1 MLQARAPWVD
11 TKTEMFK
18 TINAQRE
25 AGDAISSRDGLYLL
39 LKILSE
45 RNPGVLDDLNRVARL
60 AVATAEGLGL
70 DDDDVQ
76 RVELAA
82 RLHDV
87 GMIAIPDAIM
97 NKPGGL
103 IDAEWTVMRTHPE
116 VGQRILAAA
125 PSLAPAARLV
135 RFHHERYDGRGYPD
149 GLKGK
154 DIPIGARII
163 AVCAAFV
170 AMMRNRPFS
179 DAITVEEA
187 LAEIDSCS
195 GSQFD
200 PHVADV
206 FCGLVR
212 LASG

>member
-1 MLQARAPWVD
+1 
-11 TKTEMFK
+11 MFK
-18 TINAQRE
+18 TINGQRD
-25 AGDAISSRDGLYLL
+25 AGDAIGGREGLYLL
-39 LKILSE
+39 LKVLSE

-60 AVATAEGLGL
+60 AVATAEGIGL
-70 DDDDVQ
+70 DEDEVE
-76 RVELAA
+76 RIELAA

-87 GMIAIPDAIM
+87 GMLAIPDTIM
-97 NKPGGL
+97 DKPGGL
-103 IDAEWTVMRTHPE
+103 IDTEWAVMRTHPE

-125 PSLAPAARLV
+125 PALAPAARLV

-149 GLKGK
+149 GLSGE
-154 DIPIGARII
+154 DIPIGSRIV

-170 AMMRNRPFS
+170 AMMRHRPFS

-195 GSQFD
+195 GTQFD
-200 PHVADV
+200 PRVAGV

>member
-1 MLQARAPWVD
+1 MFQARVGEVD
-11 TKTEMFK
+11 MRTEMFK
-18 TINAQRE
+18 TINGQRE
-25 AGDAISSRDGLYLL
+25 AGDAIGSRDGLYLL

-45 RNPGVLDDLNRVARL
+45 RNPGALDDLNRVARL
-60 AVATAEGLGL
+60 AVATAEELGL
-70 DDDDVQ
+70 DAEDVE

-200 PHVADV
+200 PHVAEV

-212 LASG
+212 VASG

>member
-1 MLQARAPWVD
+1 MFQARVCEVD
-11 TKTEMFK
+11 MKTEMFK
-18 TINAQRE
+18 TINGQRD
-25 AGDAISSRDGLYLL
+25 AGDAIGSRDGLYLL

-60 AVATAEGLGL
+60 AVATAEELGL
-70 DDDDVQ
+70 DAEDVE

-170 AMMRNRPFS
+170 AMMRKRPFS

-200 PHVADV
+200 PHVAEV

>member
-1 MLQARAPWVD
+1 
-11 TKTEMFK
+11 MFK
-18 TINAQRE
+18 TLNGQRD
-25 AGDAISSRDGLYLL
+25 AGDAIGGRDGLYLL

-70 DDDDVQ
+70 DEEEVE
-76 RVELAA
+76 RIELAA

-87 GMIAIPDAIM
+87 GMVAIPDTIT

-103 IDAEWTVMRTHPE
+103 IDAEWTIMRTHPE

-125 PSLAPAARLV
+125 PALAPAARLV

-149 GLKGK
+149 GLKGEK
-154 DIPIGARII
+154 IPVGARII
-163 AVCAAFV
+163 AVCSAFV

-187 LAEIDSCS
+187 LAEIQSCS

-200 PHVADV
+200 PRVAGL
-206 FCGLVR
+206 FCELVR

>member
-1 MLQARAPWVD
+1 MLQAGAPEVD

-18 TINAQRE
+18 TINGQRD
-25 AGDAISSRDGLYLL
+25 AGDAIGSRDGLYLL

-60 AVATAEGLGL
+60 AVATAEELGL
-70 DDDDVQ
+70 DAEDVE

-103 IDAEWTVMRTHPE
+103 IDAEWTIMRTHPE

-125 PSLAPAARLV
+125 PALAPAARLV

-154 DIPIGARII
+154 GIPIGARII

-206 FCGLVR
+206 FRRLVR

>member
-1 MLQARAPWVD
+1 
-11 TKTEMFK
+11 MFK
-18 TINAQRE
+18 TIIGQRD
-25 AGDAISSRDGLYLL
+25 AGDAIGGRDGLYLL

-70 DDDDVQ
+70 DEEDVE
-76 RVELAA
+76 RIELAA

-87 GMIAIPDAIM
+87 GMLAIPDTIT

-103 IDAEWTVMRTHPE
+103 IDAEWTIMRTHPE

-135 RFHHERYDGRGYPD
+135 RFHHERWDGRGYPD
-149 GLKGK
+149 GLKGE
-154 DIPIGARII
+154 DIPVGARII
-163 AVCAAFV
+163 AVCSAFV
-170 AMMRNRPFS
+170 AMMRHRPFS

-187 LAEIDSCS
+187 LAEIESCS

-200 PHVADV
+200 PHVAGV

-212 LASG
+212 LAAG

>member
-1 MLQARAPWVD
+1 M
-11 TKTEMFK
+11 KTEMFR
-18 TINAQRE
+18 TINGQRD
-25 AGDAISSRDGLYLL
+25 AGDAIGSRDGLYLL

-60 AVATAEGLGL
+60 AVATAEELGL
-70 DDDDVQ
+70 DAQDVE

-154 DIPIGARII
+154 DIPIGARIV

-200 PHVADV
+200 PHVAEV
-206 FCGLVR
+206 FRGLVR
-212 LASG
+212 VASG

>member
-1 MLQARAPWVD
+1 
-11 TKTEMFK
+11 MFK
-18 TINAQRE
+18 TLNGQRD
-25 AGDAISSRDGLYLL
+25 AGDAIGSRDGLYLL

-45 RNPGVLDDLNRVARL
+45 RNPGVLEDLNRVARL
-60 AVATAEGLGL
+60 AVSTAEGLGL
-70 DDDDVQ
+70 DEEDIE
-76 RVELAA
+76 RIELAA

-87 GMIAIPDAIM
+87 GMIAIPEAIT

-103 IDAEWTVMRTHPE
+103 AEAEWAIMRTHPE

-125 PSLAPAARLV
+125 PALAPAARLV

-149 GLKGK
+149 GLKGD

-163 AVCAAFV
+163 AVCSAFV
-170 AMMRNRPFS
+170 AMMRHRPFS

-187 LAEIDSCS
+187 LAEVGSCS

-200 PHVADV
+200 PHVAEV

-212 LASG
+212 IASG

>member
-1 MLQARAPWVD
+1 MFQARACEVD
-11 TKTEMFK
+11 MKTEMFK
-18 TINAQRE
+18 TINGQRD
-25 AGDAISSRDGLYLL
+25 AGDAIGSRDGLYLL

-60 AVATAEGLGL
+60 AVATAEELGL
-70 DDDDVQ
+70 DAGDVE

-170 AMMRNRPFS
+170 AMMRSRPFS

-200 PHVADV
+200 PHVAEV

-212 LASG
+212 VASG